1 MPTSPFLTD
10 LDSRA
15 EVRGSVDPLGAMSIW
30 TRMGRRVV
38 GNLTT
43 VSSSVRDFKTLVLGF
58 GLLEDVRRKNGP
70 EVDTEELAVF
80 LRWEQL
86 AAYTRGYLNNDFE
99 FRGIR
104 RVKRTLSDG
113 ATVPISAQ
121 SDCQILGNQKTY
133 GLWGLFTV
141 PARASH
147 LLDKE
152 KNVLTVAAEE
162 FVARTWRREL
172 TPAWPGL
179 IELVRRD
186 TRRFNLDRPSV
197 DLQRLR
203 AVWRKWLPG
212 EATFWST
219 HIIQGGPNDETSG
232 RQAALARVLGSLGP
246 AQSELL
252 LTPSVVKGLAAKC
265 RREDALLGE
274 YLLDIG
280 ACESVLAPATA
291 LYAYLQSCDGRPLSA
306 ALAGVSKTWPARLKA
321 VERDRFASL
330 APELTKASESQGIAA
345 EWCNVADDLAQG
357 RYESALPRLLAIN
370 TTVMRGRKGAPWVV
384 DENGTIRVKYRD
396 GAADLPQREE
406 LEDLWRFPYFLP
418 SLHTV
423 VRELEAA

>member
-1 MPTSPFLTD
+1 MSPFLTD

-15 EVRGSVDPLGAMSIW
+15 EVRGSVDPLGATPIW

-70 EVDTEELAVF
+70 EVDTDELAVF

-86 AAYTRGYLNNDFE
+86 AAYTRGHLNNDFD

-113 ATVPISAQ
+113 PTVPISAQ

-141 PARASH
+141 PARASD

-152 KNVLTVAAEE
+152 KNVLTVSAED
-162 FVARTWRREL
+162 FVSRTWRREL
-172 TPAWPGL
+172 APVWSGL

-197 DLQRLR
+197 DLKRLR
-203 AVWRKWLPG
+203 AVWRKMLPG
-212 EATFWST
+212 EATFWMT
-219 HIIQGGPNDETSG
+219 HIIEGGPHDETAG
-232 RQAALARVLGSLGP
+232 RQAVLARVLRARQP
-246 AQSELL
+246 ALPDLVLS
-252 LTPSVVKGLAAKC
+252 PSVVRGLAAKA
-265 RREDALLGE
+265 RREDEVLSE

-280 ACESVLAPATA
+280 ACESVLAPAAA
-291 LYAYLQSCDGRPLSA
+291 LYGYLQSCDGRPMSTV
-306 ALAGVSKTWPARLKA
+306 LAGVRKAWPARLKA
-321 VERDRFASL
+321 VDVERFAQL
-330 APELTKASESQGIAA
+330 APELTKASEGQGVAT
-345 EWCNVADDLAQG
+345 EWCNVAGDLAHG
-357 RYESALPRLLAIN
+357 RYDSALPRLLAIN
-370 TTVMRGRKGAPWVV
+370 SAVMRSRKGAPWVV
-384 DENGTIRVKYRD
+384 DDNGTVRVKYRD
-396 GAADLPQREE
+396 GAADLPRRET

-418 SLHTV
+418 SLHRV
-423 VRELEAA
+423 VRELEEA